1 MTRTGF
7 EACGLVGKVGRVGT
21 GSVLCSRGPGLVRV
35 GICWGDNCRVEEGSA
50 GNQLGGGLRV
60 VDGNG
65 ALSCATAW
73 VNVGI
78 CWDENCS
85 VAEGSVGER
94 LEGGLRGR
102 DGDETWTW
110 VMARVG
116 LGKRGSM
123 AARSGIVFLYVGRDV

>member
-1 MTRTGF
+1 M
-7 EACGLVGKVGRVGT
+7 
-21 GSVLCSRGPGLVRV
+21 
-35 GICWGDNCRVEEGSA
+35 
-50 GNQLGGGLRV
+50 
-60 VDGNG
+60 DGNG

-123 AARSGIVFLYVGRDV
+123 AARSRMVLL